1 MAENFTVPAFLQ
13 ECDVDTIHQKMMDM
27 LPDDIDKTEAG
38 FPWDFTRPTALIAS
52 ELLEYYIPETL
63 KLMFPQWSSGEFLDY
78 LANMARLARKRCV

>member
-38 FPWDFTRPTALIAS
+38 FPWDFTRIVGILHPGDV
-52 ELLEYYIPETL
+52 ETDVSA
-63 KLMFPQWSSGEFLDY
+63 ME
-78 LANMARLARKRCV
+78 

>member
-38 FPWDFTRPTALIAS
+38 LGFHQTDSIDCIRIVGILHPGDV
-52 ELLEYYIPETL
+52 ETDVSA
-63 KLMFPQWSSGEFLDY
+63 ME
-78 LANMARLARKRCV
+78 